1 MRDRW
6 KVVFVREMCELLRV
20 EQPQD
25 EKRSEKKI
33 TKDTEESKGWIS
45 LVKVLM

>member
-1 MRDRW
+1 
-6 KVVFVREMCELLRV
+6 MCELLRV

-25 EKRSEKKI
+25 EKRSEKKVNE
-33 TKDTEESKGWIS
+33 DTEESKGWIS